1 MPGGHSNIR
10 GCAATTQKS
19 RRFSVTDYV
28 KKKVEIVGSFGEDDK
43 NRSGIGGHHQ

>member
-1 MPGGHSNIR
+1 MPGG
-10 GCAATTQKS
+10 TQIYGDVRQRLKKS